1 MRGNRDLRLVA
12 VASVACALLALLV
25 PVEVLSL
32 LFAAPLAFFLP
43 GYAIV
48 SATFVRARLV
58 APVLLTL
65 SIGTSLSALA
75 LGALVLDYAPGGVD
89 GPGWAILLAAVTV
102 AACRGAALRRPA
114 TNGKW
119 LPAWRAPMPSQ
130 AAYLAATTVVVVA
143 ALVLAFANLPADRA
157 IGYTELWM
165 QPYAAGGKTGVRV
178 GVGSEEQHRTFYALR
193 VRLKRTG
200 PTVRRF
206 ALEPGESRVLRV
218 ASVPAGDGGPMRVSA
233 VLYRPGHSSRP
244 YRRVS
249 GWTPSVGAPR

>member
-1 MRGNRDLRLVA
+1 MRGNRDLRVVTVA
-12 VASVACALLALLV
+12 AAICALLALLA
-25 PVEVLSL
+25 PIEVLSL

-48 SATFVRARLV
+48 SAIFVRARLV
-58 APVLLTL
+58 GPVLLTL
-65 SIGTSLSALA
+65 SIGTSLSTLA

-89 GPGWAILLAAVTV
+89 DVGWAILLTAVTA
-102 AACRGAALRRPA
+102 AACRGAAVRRSA
-114 TNGKW
+114 TDGKW
-119 LPAWRAPMPSQ
+119 HPAWRAPAPSQ
-130 AAYLAATTVVVVA
+130 LAFLAATAAVAVA

-178 GVGSEEQHRTFYALR
+178 GVGSNEQHQTFYALR
-193 VRLKRTG
+193 VRLKKDG

-206 ALEPGESRVLRV
+206 TLQPGDSRVLRV
-218 ASVPAGDGGPMRVSA
+218 AAAPAGDGGAKRVTA

-249 GWTPSVGAPR
+249 GWTPPESR